1 MARPTT
7 VPTPPDALATSDTSK
22 RKSRKPKRW
31 KSGTVVL
38 RNIRRLQK
46 STEPLIPRSVIN
58 AILRQ
63 ELTTLGGG
71 LRASARVP
79 DVLREAAEAFMVERL
94 RYSNFVAVSRDSQT
108 LQVRDMRVAQA
119 IENKELN

>member
-1 MARPTT
+1 M
-7 VPTPPDALATSDTSK
+7 
-22 RKSRKPKRW
+22 
-31 KSGTVVL
+31 L

-46 STEPLIPRSVIN
+46 TTEPLIPRTVIN

-63 ELTTLGGG
+63 ELKTLGVDF
-71 LRASARVP
+71 RAAAGVP

>member
-1 MARPTT
+1 MARPTNAPASVDAI
-7 VPTPPDALATSDTSK
+7 VPATK
-22 RKSRKPKRW
+22 RKARKPKRW
-31 KSGTVVL
+31 KPGTVVL

-46 STEPLIPRSVIN
+46 STDPLIPRTVIN

-63 ELTTLGGG
+63 QLKTLGVDF
-71 LRASARVP
+71 RAAADVP